1 MKYDTLHISFDIY
14 FKLSVNVFIS
24 VSLGVDENLW
34 PLFQFPP
41 WAISS
46 SNLPLW
52 PSPLDAEVQKGI
64 IVLPVKSLSFT
75 KLFTGQAAIPHH
87 IGYPIR
93 TVS

>member
-1 MKYDTLHISFDIY
+1 MKRVIFHFIYY

-24 VSLGVDENLW
+24 VSVGVDENLW
-34 PLFQFPP
+34 PLCQFPP
-41 WAISS
+41 LAIFS

-64 IVLPVKSLSFT
+64 TVLPVKSLSFT
-75 KLFTGQAAIPHH
+75 KLFTGQAAIPHQ
-87 IGYPIR
+87 IGYPIK